1 MPQNKLSHIAF
12 ILDGNKRWAKLNN
25 LLTKE
30 GYKKGFNNIEN
41 IIEYSTSINLSFLT
55 LFTLSSE
62 NFNRTSVNIIYEI
75 IYSNFS
81 ELIERLINRKKI
93 KINIIGSR
101 DKLPKKILDIF
112 NEAEQ
117 INRTNYS
124 MAINLAFN
132 YGFKDEIRTVLE
144 KFKNSSNNYN
154 INDNKSLKKLFLL
167 GDIPDPDILIR
178 TGGYQRLSN
187 FIMFNL
193 TYTELFFTK
202 TLWPDFTTQELE
214 IIINKYSKI
223 KRKYGL

>member
-178 TGGYQRLSN
+178 TGGYKRLSN

>member
-1 MPQNKLSHIAF
+1 MSQNKLSHIAF

-25 LLTKE
+25 LFIKE
-30 GYKKGFNNIEN
+30 GYKKGFDNIEN

-62 NFNRTSVNIIYEI
+62 NFNRSSVNIIYEI

-81 ELIERLINRKKI
+81 ELIEKLINRKKI

-101 DKLPKKILDIF
+101 RNLPKKILDIF

-132 YGFKDEIRTVLE
+132 YGFKDEIKIDLE

-154 INDNKSLKKLFLL
+154 INENNSLKKLFLL

-202 TLWPDFTTQELE
+202 TLWPDFTTQEL
-214 IIINKYSKI
+214 
-223 KRKYGL
+223 

>member
-62 NFNRTSVNIIYEI
+62 NFNRSSVKIIYEI

-81 ELIERLINRKKI
+81 ELIEKLINRKKI

-101 DKLPKKILDIF
+101 RNLPEKILDIF
-112 NEAEQ
+112 NEAEK
-117 INRTNYS
+117 INQTNYS
-124 MAINLAFN
+124 MTINLAFN
-132 YGFKDEIRTVLE
+132 YGFKDEIRIVLE
-144 KFKNSSNNYN
+144 KFKNLSKNYN
-154 INDNKSLKKLFLL
+154 INDNNSLKKLFLL

-202 TLWPDFTTQELE
+202 TLWPDFTKQELE
-214 IIINKYSKI
+214 TIINNYSKI

>member
-1 MPQNKLSHIAF
+1 MSQNKLSHIAF

-25 LLTKE
+25 LFTKE
-30 GYKKGFNNIEN
+30 GYKKGFDNIEN

-62 NFNRTSVNIIYEI
+62 NFNRSSVNIIYEI

-81 ELIERLINRKKI
+81 ELIEKLINRKKI

-101 DKLPKKILDIF
+101 RNLPKKILDIF

-132 YGFKDEIRTVLE
+132 YGFKDEIRIVLE

-154 INDNKSLKKLFLL
+154 INENNSLKKLFLL

>member
-30 GYKKGFNNIEN
+30 GYNKGFNNIEN

-62 NFNRTSVNIIYEI
+62 NFNRSSVKIIYEI

-81 ELIERLINRKKI
+81 ELIEKLINRKKI

-101 DKLPKKILDIF
+101 RNLPEKILDIF
-112 NEAEQ
+112 NEAEK
-117 INRTNYS
+117 INQTNYS
-124 MAINLAFN
+124 MTINLAFN
-132 YGFKDEIRTVLE
+132 YGFKDEIRIVLE
-144 KFKNSSNNYN
+144 KFKNLSKNYN
-154 INDNKSLKKLFLL
+154 INDNNSLKKLFLL

-202 TLWPDFTTQELE
+202 TLWPDFTTHELE
-214 IIINKYSKI
+214 TIINKYSKI